1 MANLKET
8 SFWEEGIY
16 QWETSD
22 PVLGGENG
30 IDNVPT
36 RQLANRTKWLKD
48 NKLDKSATATNAAN
62 AELAKRALTADKLTN
77 ARKVGGVAFD
87 GSADIDL
94 PGVNKPGNQ
103 NTSGNAATA
112 SKLFKP
118 CKIGGVVFDGTRDI
132 DLPGVNVK
140 GNQHT
145 FGNAGSAFK
154 LYNPRKI
161 NGVPFDGTQD
171 INATPAGAVMYFAM
185 TSPPIGWLQAN
196 GAAVSRTLYANLF
209 AAIGTMFGVGD
220 GVTTFN
226 LPDLRG
232 EFLRGWDGGR
242 GVDPGRILTSPQGD
256 TIRNITGNFYSTGGG
271 AGAIF
276 YMQDVPRTSFVQWN
290 GPTQVFDEKLY
301 GFDAARQVPTA
312 HENRP
317 RNIALLACIKI

>member
-48 NKLDKSATATNAAN
+48 NKLDKSATAAN
-62 AELAKRALTADKLTN
+62 AELAKKARTADRLTD

-103 NTSGNAATA
+103 NTS
-112 SKLFKP
+112 
-118 CKIGGVVFDGTRDI
+118 
-132 DLPGVNVK
+132 
-140 GNQHT
+140 
-145 FGNAGSAFK
+145 GNAGSAFK

-185 TSPPIGWLQAN
+185 DAAPVGWLKAN

-209 AAIGTMFGVGD
+209 AAIGIRFGAGD
-220 GVTTFN
+220 GKTTFN

-232 EFLRGWDGGR
+232 EFLRGWDDGR
-242 GVDPGRILTSPQGD
+242 GLDAKRIFSSPQSDAVQDWTAGF
-256 TIRNITGNFYSTGGG
+256 TYQRAELRRKYELIEGGFKIKAMNEIGLGNPLDHAEGWSVGFGVLGPG
-271 AGAIF
+271 INNVA
-276 YMQDVPRTSFVQWN
+276 RTAN
-290 GPTQVFDEKLY
+290 ET
-301 GFDAARQVPTA
+301 
-312 HENRP
+312 RP
-317 RNIALLACIKI
+317 HNIAFLACIKI

>member
-132 DLPGVNVK
+132 DLPGVNIK

-145 FGNAGSAFK
+145 FGNAGSAFR

-161 NGVPFDGTQD
+161 NDVPFDGTQD
-171 INATPAGAVMYFAM
+171 INVTPAGAVQFFAIS
-185 TSPPIGWLQAN
+185 TVPVGWLKAN

-209 AAIGTMFGVGD
+209 AVIGTRFGAGD
-220 GVTTFN
+220 GKTTFN

-232 EFLRGWDGGR
+232 EFLRGWDDGR
-242 GVDPGRILTSPQGD
+242 GVDIGRVLGSYQADMMASHCHSFGPYRSANADIGNS
-256 TIRNITGNFYSTGGG
+256 ITYGAELSTVGLGGEIYGG
-271 AGAIF
+271 ASGG
-276 YMQDVPRTSFVQWN
+276 TE
-290 GPTQVFDEKLY
+290 T
-301 GFDAARQVPTA
+301 
-312 HENRP
+312 RP